1 MDESG
6 GSATA
11 FLSDD
16 DMGGV
21 DGDALLE
28 MCRAAI
34 SSNAKSVA
42 DYRSGK
48 EKALKAL
55 VGAVMR
61 ESKGRADA
69 QAAEREILRLIGGM

>member
-1 MDESG
+1 
-6 GSATA
+6 
-11 FLSDD
+11 
-16 DMGGV
+16 
-21 DGDALLE
+21 

-69 QAAEREILRLIGGM
+69 QAAEKEILRMLGGEK